1 MLKMCRMGV
10 EMAEFGMGKKKGLG
24 HFTQE
29 EE

>member
-1 MLKMCRMGV
+1 MLKTCRMGA

-24 HFTQE
+24 QFTQE